1 MSEENIE
8 NEEMKQLSSTENFI
22 DAVTAKDFVS
32 ASKEFEELMLSKVD
46 NALEQEKINIAS
58 QVYDPVDAEDDGLP
72 SDVEPEQ
79 VEDDDEECA
88 IFVYHLYENQHGDD
102 SCTITAT
109 ESPAGNSQSVD
120 FDSGLEETIDW
131 YLKNND
137 WWKEIPSDI
146 FASTPWKN

>member
-79 VEDDDEECA
+79 VEDDDEEEEDHIEHDA
-88 IFVYHLYENQHGDD
+88 EEDALQAGYTDSDEDYEDESEEDED
-102 SCTITAT
+102 SD
-109 ESPAGNSQSVD
+109 ED
-120 FDSGLEETIDW
+120 HEEEDNPVT
-131 YLKNND
+131 
-137 WWKEIPSDI
+137 
-146 FASTPWKN
+146 